1 MFKSRKVCLIGLVAL
16 LFVGFYW
23 LGFDQYIDLTVLK
36 EKNDELAAYYIAN
49 PWQTSAWF
57 FVFYIISTAISIP
70 GASILTLAA
79 GAIFG
84 LFWGVILVS
93 FASTIGASLAFL
105 LSRYILKE
113 TVQLKFSDKLTDV
126 NAGIKKEGAFY
137 LFTLRLIV
145 LFPFWLVNLLM
156 GLTPIKL
163 RSYFWVSQIGMLPA
177 TILFVNAGTQ
187 LTKVEQVSD
196 VLSPAVAISFALL
209 GLFPL
214 FAKTVPTI
222 IRRYKILKIGRAHV

>member
-84 LFWGVILVS
+84 LLDRKSVV
-93 FASTIGASLAFL
+93 
-105 LSRYILKE
+105 
-113 TVQLKFSDKLTDV
+113 
-126 NAGIKKEGAFY
+126 
-137 LFTLRLIV
+137 
-145 LFPFWLVNLLM
+145 
-156 GLTPIKL
+156 
-163 RSYFWVSQIGMLPA
+163 
-177 TILFVNAGTQ
+177 
-187 LTKVEQVSD
+187 
-196 VLSPAVAISFALL
+196 
-209 GLFPL
+209 
-214 FAKTVPTI
+214 
-222 IRRYKILKIGRAHV
+222 